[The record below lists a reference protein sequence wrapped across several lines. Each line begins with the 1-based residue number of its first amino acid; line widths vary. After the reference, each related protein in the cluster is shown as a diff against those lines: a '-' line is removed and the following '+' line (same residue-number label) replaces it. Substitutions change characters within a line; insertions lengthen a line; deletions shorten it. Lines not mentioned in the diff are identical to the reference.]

1 VTSKA
6 MLSRA
11 AMLAL
16 TLVAFGA
23 PGAASAA
30 TITVN
35 TTADDF
41 GPNATCSLRE
51 AVQSVNNGTDFG
63 GCIATVVINAYG
75 VGDEIDVPAGLYKLS
90 RAGAGENANST
101 GDLDLSKAVNI
112 FAAGDSPAG
121 TEIDAN
127 NIDRVLDLQSV
138 AASVIVTVQSLTL
151 SNGNAVAANGGA
163 IRVSDLDGSIKVQNA
178 TIESS
183 DAGLK
188 GGAIYFEGATSS
200 TTPINVIDSE
210 LVGNSAADDGGAI
223 QYGNSTSQAA
233 IERSSLIGNTAGA
246 EGGGFYLSA
255 PGLPQPSVRI
265 INSTFAGNSA
275 VGGGG
280 AVGLGGGRQQVFSQ
294 FSTYAGNST
303 PAPGQGGAFRT
314 DTGGATADE
323 VYLFATVLAG
333 NTAAGVPA
341 SCGGPAG
348 LYPIPNFNVVSDS
361 SCPLAGTDNLL
372 GTDPLL
378 APLAANGGP
387 TRTMGLY
394 DTSPAINHVPTMNC
408 FLIPMTDQRSQPR
421 PLGAACDAG
430 AFEGSVGPV
439 PPPPAGGGGSPGA
452 VPTPSA
458 PTTPKK
464 KKCKKKKKHKSSAN
478 VAKKCKKKK
487 K

>member
-1 VTSKA
+1 
-6 MLSRA
+6 LIR
-11 AMLAL
+11 
-16 TLVAFGA
+16 
-23 PGAASAA
+23 GAALGLSLGALGLPVAAGAA
-30 TITVN
+30 TIAPN
-35 TTADDF
+35 TTTDETDV
-41 GPNATCSLRE
+41 GGTCSLRE
-51 AVQSVNNGTDFG
+51 AVASINAGTDGTG
-63 GCIATVVINAYG
+63 GCIATIVPNAYG
-75 VGDEIDVPAGLYKLS
+75 VADEIDLPAGLFKLS
-90 RAGAGENANST
+90 RAGAGEDLNLT
-101 GDLDLSKAVNI
+101 GDLDLRKAMKIVG
-112 FAAGDSPAG
+112 AGDSPAG
-121 TEIDAN
+121 TEIDAD
-127 NIDRVLDLQSV
+127 NIDRVLDLPSV
-138 AASVIVTVQSLTL
+138 PGAVVVTVQSLAL
-151 SNGNAVAANGGA
+151 SNGNAPAANGGG
-163 IRVSDLDGSIKVQNA
+163 IRVSDPDGSIKVQES

-200 TTPINVIDSE
+200 TPINVVDSE

-223 QYGNSTSQAA
+223 QYGNTSSQAA
-233 IERSSLIGNTAGA
+233 VERSSLIGNTAGA

-255 PGLPQPSVRI
+255 PDLGPFPSVRI

-303 PAPGQGGAFRT
+303 PAAGQGGAFRT
-314 DTGGATADE
+314 DTGGVTADE
-323 VYLFATVLAG
+323 VYLFSTILAG

-348 LYPIPNFNVVSDS
+348 LYFPNYTVASDS
-361 SCPLAGTDNLL
+361 SCPLTGTANLL

-394 DTSPAINHVPTMNC
+394 DTSPAIDHVPTMNC
-408 FLIPMTDQRSQPR
+408 TMFPMMIDQRSQPR

-439 PPPPAGGGGSPGA
+439 PTPPAPPA
-452 VPTPSA
+452 TVPTTHA
-458 PTTPKK
+458 K
-464 KKCKKKKKHKSSAN
+464 KKCKKKKKKHKRSA
-478 VAKKCKKKK
+478 VAAKKCKKKRK
-487 K
+487 

>member
-1 VTSKA
+1 VSSKA
-6 MLSRA
+6 RLSRGT
-11 AMLAL
+11 MLAL
-16 TLVAFGA
+16 ILGAFGA
-23 PGAASAA
+23 LGAPSAASAA

-41 GPNATCSLRE
+41 GPNATCSVRE
-51 AVQSVNNGTDFG
+51 AVQSVNNAVDFG
-63 GCIATVVINAYG
+63 GCIATILPNAYG
-75 VGDEIDVPAGLYKLS
+75 FADEIDVPAGLFKLS
-90 RAGAGENANST
+90 RAGTGEDLNST
-101 GDLDLSKAVNI
+101 GDLDLRKAVKI
-112 FAAGDSPAG
+112 VGAGDSPAG
-121 TEIDAN
+121 TEIDAD
-127 NIDRVLDLQSV
+127 NIDRVLDLPSV
-138 AASVIVTVQSLTL
+138 AGAVVVTVQSLTL
-151 SNGNAVAANGGA
+151 GNGNAVAANGGA
-163 IRVSDLDGSIKVQNA
+163 IRVSDLDGSIKVQDS

-200 TTPINVIDSE
+200 TPINVVDSE

-223 QYGNSTSQAA
+223 QYGNSNAQVAV
-233 IERSSLIGNTAGA
+233 ERSSLIGNTAGA

-255 PGLPQPSVRI
+255 PDLGPFPSVRI

-303 PAPGQGGAFRT
+303 PAAGQGGAFRT

-323 VYLFATVLAG
+323 VYLLSTILAG

-348 LYPIPNFNVVSDS
+348 LYPIANFNVASDS
-361 SCPLAGTDNLL
+361 SCPLAGTANLL

-394 DTSPAINHVPTMNC
+394 DTSPAIDHVPTTNC

-421 PLGAACDAG
+421 PVGGACDAG

-439 PPPPAGGGGSPGA
+439 PTPPAPPTT
-452 VPTPSA
+452 VPTTHA
-458 PTTPKK
+458 K
-464 KKCKKKKKHKSSAN
+464 KKCKKKKKKHAAS

-487 K
+487 RK

>member
-1 VTSKA
+1 
-6 MLSRA
+6 
-11 AMLAL
+11 MLAL
-16 TLVAFGA
+16 TLGAFGA

-30 TITVN
+30 TITVS

-51 AVQSVNNGTDFG
+51 AVQSVNNAANFG
-63 GCIATVVINAYG
+63 GCVATIVPNAYG
-75 VGDEIDVPAGLYKLS
+75 TADEIDLPAGLLKLS
-90 RAGAGENANST
+90 RAGTGEDLNST
-101 GDLDLSKAVNI
+101 GDLDLRKAVKI
-112 FAAGDSPAG
+112 VGAGDSPAG
-121 TEIDAN
+121 TEIDAD
-127 NIDRVLDLQSV
+127 NIDRVLDLPSV
-138 AASVIVTVQSLTL
+138 AATVVVTVQGLTL

-163 IRVSDLDGSIKVQNA
+163 IRVSDLDGSIKVQES

-188 GGAIYFEGATSS
+188 GGAIYFEGATAGG
-200 TTPINVIDSE
+200 TPINVVDSE

-223 QYGNSTSQAA
+223 QYGNTTAQAA
-233 IERSSLIGNTAGA
+233 IERSSLIGNVAGA

-255 PGLPQPSVRI
+255 PDVGPFPSVRI
-265 INSTFAGNSA
+265 INSTFSGNSA

-303 PAPGQGGAFRT
+303 PAAGQGGAFRT

-323 VYLFATVLAG
+323 VYLNATVLAG

-348 LYPIPNFNVVSDS
+348 LYPNANFNVASDS
-361 SCPLAGTDNLL
+361 SCPLAGTANLL

-394 DTSPAINHVPTMNC
+394 DTSPAIDRVPMGSC
-408 FLIPMTDQRSQPR
+408 PIVSPVDQRSQPR
-421 PLGAACDAG
+421 PLGGACDAG

-439 PPPPAGGGGSPGA
+439 PTPPSGGGSTS
-452 VPTPSA
+452 PTP
-458 PTTPKK
+458 TKK
-464 KKCKKKKKHKSSAN
+464 KKCKKKHKRHAASAKKHCKR
-478 VAKKCKKKK
+478 KK
-487 K
+487 